1 METKIVAYYLNIL
14 DDRKLT
20 LEKILLTAIQSDRPE
35 TGLRKYQRF
44 CKWFSSLRKCTASN
58 LTESKLRDAI
68 EEMRKKEIS
77 KKEFNNAI
85 GVLNT
90 IADYCAYEHIDIIDI
105 RAVIAT
111 YRRFKLKGKRDF
123 KIVVYALSHPS
134 YNAFAVAI
142 MITTGLRASELLGLE
157 TEDVDLCKGRIW
169 VHQMECTKTYDIE
182 QDCKDHSIRY
192 VYLTPDAELVLSKAV
207 NYRLEDESIIAGVPM
222 LH

>member
-1 METKIVAYYLNIL
+1 M
-14 DDRKLT
+14 
-20 LEKILLTAIQSDRPE
+20 
-35 TGLRKYQRF
+35 
-44 CKWFSSLRKCTASN
+44 CTASN

-123 KIVVYALSHPS
+123 KPVQKQDLDLAFTKEEAQKIVVYALSHPS

-157 TEDVDLCKGRIW
+157 TEDVDLCR
-169 VHQMECTKTYDIE
+169 
-182 QDCKDHSIRY
+182 
-192 VYLTPDAELVLSKAV
+192 
-207 NYRLEDESIIAGVPM
+207 
-222 LH
+222 